1 MNIKPSG
8 AIRNNYNEI
17 AELCKTSGEPVYL
30 TKKGE
35 GDLVVMDLD
44 SFVRKESMLRLLE
57 GLLTAEGKKTKS
69 IKGFS
74 LDDVS
79 SQVKRLV
86 QDIISG
92 KK

>member
-8 AIRNNYNEI
+8 AIRKNYNDI
-17 AELCKTSGEPVYL
+17 ADLCRASGEPVYL

-44 SFVRKESMLRLLE
+44 TYVRKESMLRLLE
-57 GLLTAEGKKTKS
+57 GLLAAEGKKSKTV
-69 IKGFS
+69 KGFS

-79 SQVKRLV
+79 SQVKRLI
-86 QDIISG
+86 QEIISG